1 MLDQLSVIQT
11 IAVVALPLL
20 FAIVVHE
27 VSHGWAALALGDR
40 TAEMLGR
47 LSLNPV
53 RHIDPFGTVIL
64 PLGLV
69 ITASLAGTPPFVFGW
84 AKPVP
89 VTWENLARPRRD
101 MALVAVAGPLSNLVM
116 ALLWGLV
123 AKGGYGLGSG
133 MGDFLVLV
141 GLIGVVVNLVIGLL
155 NLVPI
160 PPLDGSRLVSAILP
174 ESAAATYNRAES
186 WGVVALLLLLVFG
199 LLDPV
204 LGPLVSGLRQGI
216 HQFIGL

>member
-101 MALVAVAGPLSNLVM
+101 MALVAVAGPLSNLAM

>member
-101 MALVAVAGPLSNLVM
+101 MALVAVAGPLSNLAM
-116 ALLWGLV
+116 ALLWGLL

-133 MGDFLVLV
+133 VGDFLVLV

>member
-123 AKGGYGLGSG
+123 AKGGYGLGSWV
-133 MGDFLVLV
+133 GDFLVPV

>member
-11 IAVVALPLL
+11 IAVIAVPLL

-27 VSHGWAALALGDR
+27 VAHGWVALALGDR

-69 ITASLAGTPPFVFGW
+69 ITASLAGAPPFVFGW

-89 VTWENLARPRRD
+89 ATWENLARPRRD
-101 MALVAVAGPLSNLVM
+101 MALVAIAGPVSNLVM
-116 ALLWGLV
+116 AVLWALV
-123 AKGGYGLGSG
+123 ARVGYSLGPG
-133 MGDFLVLV
+133 IGDFLVLV
-141 GLIGVVVNLVIGLL
+141 GMSGVVVNLVIGLL
-155 NLVPI
+155 NLIPI
-160 PPLDGSRLVSAILP
+160 PPLDGSRLVSAVLP
-174 ESAAATYNRAES
+174 ESMAATYNRAES
-186 WGVVALLLLLVFG
+186 WGVVVLLLLLIFG
-199 LLDPV
+199 FLDPV
-204 LGPLVSGLRQGI
+204 LGPAVTGLRQGI
-216 HQFIGL
+216 YQFIGL

>member
-1 MLDQLSVIQT
+1 MLDQLSVVQT
-11 IAVVALPLL
+11 LAVVALPLL

-27 VSHGWAALALGDR
+27 VAHGWAALALGDR

-69 ITASLAGTPPFVFGW
+69 ITASLAGAPPFVFGW
-84 AKPVP
+84 ARPVP

-116 ALLWGLV
+116 ALLWGVV
-123 AKGGYGLGSG
+123 AKAGYGMGAG
-133 MGDFLVLV
+133 IGDFLVLV
-141 GLIGVVVNLVIGLL
+141 GLSGIVVNLVIGLL
-155 NLVPI
+155 NLIPI
-160 PPLDGSRLVSAILP
+160 PPLDGSRLISALLP
-174 ESAAATYNRAES
+174 SEAAATYNRAES
-186 WGVVALLLLLVFG
+186 WGVVALLLLLIFG
-199 LLDPV
+199 FLDPV
-204 LGPLVSGLRQGI
+204 LGPAVSGLRHGI

>member
-1 MLDQLSVIQT
+1 VLDQLSVVQT

-27 VSHGWAALALGDR
+27 VAHGWAALLLGDR

-69 ITASLAGTPPFVFGW
+69 ITASLAGAPPFVFGW

-101 MALVAVAGPLSNLVM
+101 MALVALAGPSSNLIM
-116 ALLWGLV
+116 AVLWGLV
-123 AKGGYGLGSG
+123 AKAGYGLGAG
-133 MGDFLVLV
+133 IGDFLVLV
-141 GLIGVVVNLVIGLL
+141 GMSGVVVNLVIGLL

-160 PPLDGSRLVSAILP
+160 PPLDGSRLVSAVLP
-174 ESAAATYNRAES
+174 ASAVATYNRAES
-186 WGVVALLLLLVFG
+186 WGVVVLLLLLIFG
-199 LLDPV
+199 LLDPI
-204 LGPLVSGLRQGI
+204 LGPAVTGLRHGI